1 MTEVNKVFFNKK
13 LLSFDETTGQFA
25 WVSPKIL
32 TTTVY
37 NEDGERLD
45 DLLKTTPA
53 RLENLV
59 KEILKGAP
67 EAYDT
72 FLEVSKEL
80 EDNKNSIT
88 EIMQNINNKIHKPN
102 FDGKEGQV
110 LKIVDGQIA
119 WADDK
124 DTIYTPSE
132 ITEATTIS
140 TDSNHRFVTDV
151 QINKWNSK
159 LDEERVKEILKD
171 HQPDLKNLIGEA
183 DGIAALDWL
192 GKVPR
197 QQLPYELAWK
207 DDLRGYL
214 TTDEASRTYA
224 RKEDVKDV
232 DLSNYVRN
240 ETLESYA
247 TKNEIRNFVQ
257 DSDFRRMERELSDLN
272 EKSVKLDDSGKI
284 SAEQLPSY
292 VDDVVE
298 FPSYN
303 NFPRFGEQGK
313 IYLSINDNK
322 VYRWS
327 GSRYVSL
334 LDVDLSEYARKDE
347 VLKAISLSESDYNS
361 LWYKD
366 SNTIYLVW

>member
-1 MTEVNKVFFNKK
+1 MTEINKVFFNKK

-53 RLENLV
+53 KLESLV
-59 KEILKGAP
+59 REILKGAP

-88 EIMQNINNKIHKPN
+88 EIMQNINNKIHKPTS
-102 FDGKEGQV
+102 DGKEGQV
-110 LKIVDGQIA
+110 LKIVNGQIA

-132 ITEATTIS
+132 ITEAATIS
-140 TDSNHRFVTDV
+140 TDSNHRFVTDR
-151 QINKWNSK
+151 QMRDWDSK

-171 HQPDLKNLIGEA
+171 HQPDLKNLLGKT
-183 DGIAALDWL
+183 DGIATLDWL

-197 QQLPYELAWK
+197 WQLPRELVER

-214 TTDEASRTYA
+214 TSYEADRTYA
-224 RKEDVKDV
+224 KKEDVKDV
-232 DLSNYVRN
+232 DLSNYVRKDD
-240 ETLESYA
+240 TSDFVKSY
-247 TKNEIRNFVQ
+247 EIRNFATKTEIKTNEW
-257 DSDFRRMERELSDLN
+257 DSKATKEDIE
-272 EKSVKLDDSGKI
+272 
-284 SAEQLPSY
+284 
-292 VDDVVE
+292 
-298 FPSYN
+298 
-303 NFPRFGEQGK
+303 
-313 IYLSINDNK
+313 
-322 VYRWS
+322 
-327 GSRYVSL
+327 
-334 LDVDLSEYARKDE
+334 
-347 VLKAISLSESDYNS
+347 KAI
-361 LWYKD
+361 KD
-366 SNTIYLVW
+366 LINGAPETLDTLKEIVDEMNKDKRGVQAILEKITVLEQKETIVEVTEDELNWIYQKPNVLYIVKE